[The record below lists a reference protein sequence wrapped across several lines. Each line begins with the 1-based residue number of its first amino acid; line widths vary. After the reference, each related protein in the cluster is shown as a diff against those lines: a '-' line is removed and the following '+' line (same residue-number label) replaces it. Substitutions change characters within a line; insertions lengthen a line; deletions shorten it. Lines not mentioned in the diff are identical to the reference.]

1 MHVVSEKE
9 THFSICQMLKND
21 VADVTLSAFHIMKH
35 LPPKLLEYVDN
46 NSEMVEFSRTVI

>member
-1 MHVVSEKE
+1 
-9 THFSICQMLKND
+9 MLKND

-46 NSEMVEFSRTVI
+46 NSEMVEFSRTVIWR